1 MCGMAIS
8 CSVSTHHFDFCKQIL
23 LKNCSEALKYLAF
36 KTSCFDGN
44 EKLETHYYRLKQS
57 EIEQLVS
64 FFQRPTNV
72 HVAPEPCSHRF
83 GAIRRSQLCN
93 NLILRKYQAGE
104 KTYTEVEKVTVSLI
118 NKCTNMD
125 DALRL
130 LTNLKQIEN
139 VGIAA
144 PPFNA
149 LLKRILVFQKRDIF
163 VNVENIMT
171 LMRQMGVKLDLITCL
186 NYLTVCA
193 ECGQFDAAKH
203 LLLGE
208 GDTPSKMSEFGLIPN
223 IAICNA
229 YLTVCAKTGRFKEAQ
244 RFLLSSGDGNMQNR
258 WPQARPRITPNLIT
272 CMNYLTVCAE
282 CGQFDAAKHLLLGEG
297 DTPSKMSEFGLIPD
311 IAICSAY
318 LTVCAKTGRFK
329 EAQRFL
335 LSSGDGNMQNRWPQ
349 ARPRITPDLITCM
362 NYLTVCA
369 ECGQFDAAKHLL
381 LGEGDTPS
389 KMSEFGLIPNIA
401 ICSAYLTV
409 CAKTGRFKEAQ
420 RFLLSSGDGNMQ
432 NRWPQ
437 ARPRI
442 TPNLIT
448 CLNYLTVCA
457 ECGQFDAAKH
467 LLLGEG
473 DTPSKMS
480 EFGLIPNIAICNAYL
495 TVCAKTGRFKEAQRF
510 LNREV
515 SVANR
520 NIGYQSKL
528 GHFTW
533 CIAFP

>member
-1 MCGMAIS
+1 MAIS

-171 LMRQMGVKLDLITCL
+171 LMRQMGVKLDLITC
-186 NYLTVCA
+186 
-193 ECGQFDAAKH
+193 
-203 LLLGE
+203 
-208 GDTPSKMSEFGLIPN
+208 
-223 IAICNA
+223 
-229 YLTVCAKTGRFKEAQ
+229 
-244 RFLLSSGDGNMQNR
+244 
-258 WPQARPRITPNLIT
+258 
-272 CMNYLTVCAE
+272 MNYLTVCAE
-282 CGQFDAAKHLLLGEG
+282 CGQFDAAKHLL
-297 DTPSKMSEFGLIPD
+297 
-311 IAICSAY
+311 
-318 LTVCAKTGRFK
+318 
-329 EAQRFL
+329 
-335 LSSGDGNMQNRWPQ
+335 
-349 ARPRITPDLITCM
+349 
-362 NYLTVCA
+362 
-369 ECGQFDAAKHLL
+369 
-381 LGEGDTPS
+381 
-389 KMSEFGLIPNIA
+389 
-401 ICSAYLTV
+401 
-409 CAKTGRFKEAQ
+409 
-420 RFLLSSGDGNMQ
+420 
-432 NRWPQ
+432 
-437 ARPRI
+437 
-442 TPNLIT
+442 
-448 CLNYLTVCA
+448 
-457 ECGQFDAAKH
+457 
-467 LLLGEG
+467 
-473 DTPSKMS
+473 
-480 EFGLIPNIAICNAYL
+480 
-495 TVCAKTGRFKEAQRF
+495 
-510 LNREV
+510 
-515 SVANR
+515 
-520 NIGYQSKL
+520 
-528 GHFTW
+528 